1 VTLTVVFAL
10 AAALANATHL
20 LTQHVASADVPKR
33 AGGRRLVTYLFSN
46 PLWLFGWAAAG
57 AAFLFQAIA
66 LHHGLLSI
74 VQPLL
79 VAELVFTLALRRYA
93 LHQDIAPAAWV
104 SATFLCVALAVFV
117 TAAEP
122 TGGTPTPDSRHWI
135 ACLAAFGAVVAL
147 CTLFASRGSPTRRAA
162 LYATAA
168 AIVFAFMAT
177 FLKAATQ
184 TLTSAGPGQMLAAWP
199 VYGIVICG
207 VGGSVLQQAAL
218 QSGPLSISQPLFTS
232 VDPAVAIVVSLWI
245 FGERYTNSPTKVIA
259 GIVSFIAMVIG
270 VVMLCRAAP
279 PTIAPSPHHA
289 TTTAPPDPAAPGH

>member
-1 VTLTVVFAL
+1 VIVTVVFAL

-20 LTQHVASADVPKR
+20 LTQHVASADLSKR
-33 AGGRRLVTYLFSN
+33 AAGRRIVTYLFHS
-46 PLWLFGWAAAG
+46 PLWLLGWAAAG
-57 AAFLFQAIA
+57 AAFVFQAAA

-79 VAELVFTLALRRYA
+79 VTELVFTLALRRYA
-93 LHQDIAPAAWV
+93 LHQDIAPAAWE
-104 SATFLCVALAVFV
+104 SATFLCVALAIFV

-122 TGGTPTPDSRHWI
+122 HGGTPTPDSRQWI
-135 ACLAAFGAVVAL
+135 ACLVTFGGIVAL
-147 CTLFASRGSPTRRAA
+147 CTLLASRGSPTRRAA
-162 LYATAA
+162 LYATAT

-184 TLTSAGPGQMLAAWP
+184 TLTTSGPAHVLAAWP

-232 VDPAVAIVVSLWI
+232 VDPAVAIVVSIWI
-245 FGERYTNSPTKVIA
+245 FGERYTNSPIKIIA
-259 GIVSFIAMVIG
+259 GFASFIALVIG
-270 VVMLCRAAP
+270 VVMLCRTAP
-279 PTIAPSPHHA
+279 PTITPSRHDP
-289 TTTAPPDPAAPGH
+289 TTTTPPDAPASEQ